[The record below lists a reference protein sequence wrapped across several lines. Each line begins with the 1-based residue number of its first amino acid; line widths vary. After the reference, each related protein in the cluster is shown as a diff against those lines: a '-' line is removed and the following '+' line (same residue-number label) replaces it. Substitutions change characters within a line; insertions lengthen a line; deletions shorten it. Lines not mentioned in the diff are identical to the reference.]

1 MMHRKTRPTAKLLIV
16 AVACVALVVGLVGLG
31 CGLISRMNGSAS
43 DSVDEALAAIGD
55 DPQDALEY
63 LAPEE
68 DGSVDEDGTWVPGQA
83 TTDRWTMLTSRDRG
97 EGAEPLTTAVAGA
110 SAMRVQSQDA
120 TDERAAWV
128 TGKGLDYAAGLS
140 EQSFSAKVKNNVAV
154 ILGNSMAEIED
165 GVTGTRDTS
174 GSGSV
179 SWDSRRPAVLADD
192 HGEDFKTLMKMV
204 GTDDT
209 ALATMTDAAGRFSTA
224 RTQAILDAHPDAVM
238 GVDPGTAESSD
249 SPRLKEELQT
259 GISNDGMILGFIE
272 QSAVNGRKKQGENE
286 AAADK
291 TVASTILGAVTKG
304 LSSVPN
310 PYAQG
315 PGTAI
320 PSASPVITSATG
332 KPDKTPVDDAAT
344 AMKNTQEQVLQ
355 STMAQIANDGRFD
368 ESAFTNTDGTDYATG
383 LDRNGDRDA
392 RMTPYAWM
400 RPDHTIDTSALFDS
414 DENRRQFNSWLDDN
428 DIPISN
434 FRTDYQTGMN
444 AGKEYAKDN

>member
-1 MMHRKTRPTAKLLIV
+1 MRRRTRPTAKGLIV

-31 CGLISRMNGSAS
+31 CGLISRMSGSTS

-55 DPQDALEY
+55 DPQAALEY

-68 DGSVDEDGTWVPGQA
+68 DGSTDENGTWVPGQ
-83 TTDRWTMLTSRDRG
+83 TTVDQWTMLTSRDRG

-165 GVTGTRDTS
+165 GVTRTRDTS

-192 HGEDFKTLMKMV
+192 HSEDFKTLMKMA

-238 GVDPGTAESSD
+238 SVDSGTAESND
-249 SPRLKEELQT
+249 SPRLREELQR
-259 GISNDGMILGFIE
+259 GISNDGRILGFIE

-291 TVASTILGAVTKG
+291 TVASTILAAATKG

-320 PSASPVITSATG
+320 SLASPGITSATG
-332 KPDKTPVDDAAT
+332 KPDKTPVDDATT
-344 AMKNTQEQVLQ
+344 AMKDTQEQVFQ
-355 STMAQIANDGRFD
+355 STMAQIANDGRFE
-368 ESAFTNTDGTDYATG
+368 ESAFTNRDGTDYATG

>member
-1 MMHRKTRPTAKLLIV
+1 MHRRSRPTAKHLTV
-16 AVACVALVVGLVGLG
+16 AVACLALVVGLG
-31 CGLISRMNGSAS
+31 CGLISRMSGSTS
-43 DSVDEALAAIGD
+43 DSVDDTLAAIGD
-55 DPQDALEY
+55 DPQAALEY

-68 DGSVDEDGTWVPGQA
+68 DGSTDENGTWVPGQ
-83 TTDRWTMLTSRDRG
+83 TTVDQWTMLTSRDRG
-97 EGAEPLTTAVAGA
+97 EGAEPLTAAVAGA

-165 GVTGTRDTS
+165 GVTDSRDTS

-179 SWDSRRPAVLADD
+179 SWDSGRPAVLADD
-192 HGEDFKTLMKMV
+192 HSEDFKTLMKMV

-238 GVDPGTAESSD
+238 SVDPGTAESSD

-272 QSAVNGRKKQGENE
+272 QSAVNGRKKQGEDE

-434 FRTDYQTGMN
+434 FKTDYQTGMN

>member
-1 MMHRKTRPTAKLLIV
+1 MPTPMLLW
-16 AVACVALVVGLVGLG
+16 ALTP
-31 CGLISRMNGSAS
+31 GS
-43 DSVDEALAAIGD
+43 
-55 DPQDALEY
+55 P
-63 LAPEE
+63 
-68 DGSVDEDGTWVPGQA
+68 
-83 TTDRWTMLTSRDRG
+83 R
-97 EGAEPLTTAVAGA
+97 AG
-110 SAMRVQSQDA
+110 
-120 TDERAAWV
+120 
-128 TGKGLDYAAGLS
+128 
-140 EQSFSAKVKNNVAV
+140 
-154 ILGNSMAEIED
+154 
-165 GVTGTRDTS
+165 
-174 GSGSV
+174 
-179 SWDSRRPAVLADD
+179 
-192 HGEDFKTLMKMV
+192 
-204 GTDDT
+204 
-209 ALATMTDAAGRFSTA
+209 
-224 RTQAILDAHPDAVM
+224 
-238 GVDPGTAESSD
+238 D

-272 QSAVNGRKKQGENE
+272 QSAVNGRKEQGENE
-286 AAADK
+286 AAAEK

-304 LSSVPN
+304 LSFVPN

-320 PSASPVITSATG
+320 PSASPGITSATG

-344 AMKNTQEQVLQ
+344 AMKDTQEQVLQ

-428 DIPISN
+428 DIPSSN
-434 FRTDYQTGMN
+434 FKTNYQTGMN

>member
-1 MMHRKTRPTAKLLIV
+1 MMHRKTRTTAKLLI
-16 AVACVALVVGLVGLG
+16 AVACLALVVGLG
-31 CGLISRMNGSAS
+31 CGLISRMSGSAS

-55 DPQDALEY
+55 DPQAALEY

-68 DGSVDEDGTWVPGQA
+68 DGSTDENGTWVPGQ
-83 TTDRWTMLTSRDRG
+83 TTVDQWTMLTSRDRG

-165 GVTGTRDTS
+165 GVTRTRDTS
-174 GSGSV
+174 GIESV
-179 SWDSRRPAVLADD
+179 SWDSRRPAILADD

-238 GVDPGTAESSD
+238 SVDPGTAESSD

-291 TVASTILGAVTKG
+291 TVASTI
-304 LSSVPN
+304 
-310 PYAQG
+310 Q
-315 PGTAI
+315 
-320 PSASPVITSATG
+320 
-332 KPDKTPVDDAAT
+332 
-344 AMKNTQEQVLQ
+344 
-355 STMAQIANDGRFD
+355 
-368 ESAFTNTDGTDYATG
+368 
-383 LDRNGDRDA
+383 
-392 RMTPYAWM
+392 
-400 RPDHTIDTSALFDS
+400 AL
-414 DENRRQFNSWLDDN
+414 
-428 DIPISN
+428 
-434 FRTDYQTGMN
+434 
-444 AGKEYAKDN
+444 

>member
-1 MMHRKTRPTAKLLIV
+1 MMRRRTRPTAKLLIV
-16 AVACVALVVGLVGLG
+16 AVACVALVVGLG

-68 DGSVDEDGTWVPGQA
+68 DGNVGEDGVWVPGQT
-83 TTDRWTMLTSRDRG
+83 TTDRWAMLTSRDRG

-165 GVTGTRDTS
+165 GVTDSRDTS

-179 SWDSRRPAVLADD
+179 SWDSGRPAILADD
-192 HGEDFKTLMKMV
+192 HSEDFKTLMKMV

-238 GVDPGTAESSD
+238 SVDPGTAESSD

-304 LSSVPN
+304 LSFVPN

-320 PSASPVITSATG
+320 SLASPVITSATG
-332 KPDKTPVDDAAT
+332 KPDKTPVDDATT

-383 LDRNGDRDA
+383 LDPNGDRDA

-414 DENRRQFNSWLDDN
+414 DENRQQFNSWLDDN

-434 FRTDYQTGMN
+434 FKTNYQTGMN
-444 AGKEYAKDN
+444 AGKGYAKDN

>member
-1 MMHRKTRPTAKLLIV
+1 MHRRSRPTAKHLTV
-16 AVACVALVVGLVGLG
+16 AVACLALVVGLG
-31 CGLISRMNGSAS
+31 CGLISRMSGSTS
-43 DSVDEALAAIGD
+43 DSVDDTLAAIGD
-55 DPQDALEY
+55 DPQAALEY

-68 DGSVDEDGTWVPGQA
+68 DGSTDENGTWVPGQ
-83 TTDRWTMLTSRDRG
+83 TTVDQWTMLTSRDRG
-97 EGAEPLTTAVAGA
+97 EGAEPLTAAVAGA

-165 GVTGTRDTS
+165 GVTDSRDTS

-179 SWDSRRPAVLADD
+179 SWDSGRPAILADD

-209 ALATMTDAAGRFSTA
+209 ALTTMTDAAGRFSTA
-224 RTQAILDAHPDAVM
+224 RTQAILDAYPDAVM
-238 GVDPGTAESSD
+238 GVDPGIAESSD

-259 GISNDGMILGFIE
+259 GISNDGRILGFIE

-291 TVASTILGAVTKG
+291 TVASTILGAATKG
-304 LSSVPN
+304 LSFVPN

-320 PSASPVITSATG
+320 SLASPGITSATG
-332 KPDKTPVDDAAT
+332 KPDKTPVDDATT

-383 LDRNGDRDA
+383 LDHNGDRDT

-434 FRTDYQTGMN
+434 FKTNYQTGMN

>member
-1 MMHRKTRPTAKLLIV
+1 MRRMTRPTAKLLI
-16 AVACVALVVGLVGLG
+16 AVACLALVVGLG
-31 CGLISRMNGSAS
+31 CGLTGRVSGSAS

-55 DPQDALEY
+55 DPQAALEY
-63 LAPEE
+63 LAPEG
-68 DGSVDEDGTWVPGQA
+68 DGSVDENGTWVPGQ
-83 TTDRWTMLTSRDRG
+83 TTVDQWTMLTSRDRG
-97 EGAEPLTTAVAGA
+97 EGAEPLTAAVAGA

-179 SWDSRRPAVLADD
+179 SWDSGRPAVLADD
-192 HGEDFKTLMKMV
+192 HGEDLKTLMKMV

-238 GVDPGTAESSD
+238 SVDPGTAESSD

-272 QSAVNGRKKQGENE
+272 QSAVNGRKKQGENGG
-286 AAADK
+286 AAA
-291 TVASTILGAVTKG
+291 TAVASTRRGAVSEG
-304 LSSVPN
+304 RSCV
-310 PYAQG
+310 
-315 PGTAI
+315 
-320 PSASPVITSATG
+320 PSA
-332 KPDKTPVDDAAT
+332 
-344 AMKNTQEQVLQ
+344 
-355 STMAQIANDGRFD
+355 
-368 ESAFTNTDGTDYATG
+368 
-383 LDRNGDRDA
+383 
-392 RMTPYAWM
+392 
-400 RPDHTIDTSALFDS
+400 
-414 DENRRQFNSWLDDN
+414 
-428 DIPISN
+428 
-434 FRTDYQTGMN
+434 
-444 AGKEYAKDN
+444 

>member
-1 MMHRKTRPTAKLLIV
+1 MRRMTRPTAKLLIV
-16 AVACVALVVGLVGLG
+16 AVACVALVVGLG

-68 DGSVDEDGTWVPGQA
+68 DGNVGEDGVWVPGQT

-165 GVTGTRDTS
+165 GVTDSRDTS

-179 SWDSRRPAVLADD
+179 SWDSGRPAILADD

-224 RTQAILDAHPDAVM
+224 RTQAILDAYPDAVM
-238 GVDPGTAESSD
+238 GVDPGIAESSD

-272 QSAVNGRKKQGENE
+272 QSAVNGRKEQGENE
-286 AAADK
+286 AAAEK

-304 LSSVPN
+304 LSFVPN

-320 PSASPVITSATG
+320 SLASPVITSATG

-344 AMKNTQEQVLQ
+344 AMKNTQEQVFQ
-355 STMAQIANDGRFD
+355 STMAQIANDGRFE

-414 DENRRQFNSWLDDN
+414 DENRRQFSSWLDDN

-434 FRTDYQTGMN
+434 FKTNYQTGMN
-444 AGKEYAKDN
+444 AGKGYAKDN

>member
-1 MMHRKTRPTAKLLIV
+1 MMRRKTRPTAKHLTV
-16 AVACVALVVGLVGLG
+16 AVACLALVVGLG
-31 CGLISRMNGSAS
+31 CGLISRMSGSTS
-43 DSVDEALAAIGD
+43 DSVDDTLAAIGD
-55 DPQDALEY
+55 DPQAALEY

-68 DGSVDEDGTWVPGQA
+68 DGSVDGNGVWVPGQT

-174 GSGSV
+174 GIESD

-286 AAADK
+286 AAAEK

-304 LSSVPN
+304 LSFVPN

-434 FRTDYQTGMN
+434 FKTDYQTGMN

>member
-1 MMHRKTRPTAKLLIV
+1 
-16 AVACVALVVGLVGLG
+16 
-31 CGLISRMNGSAS
+31 
-43 DSVDEALAAIGD
+43 
-55 DPQDALEY
+55 
-63 LAPEE
+63 
-68 DGSVDEDGTWVPGQA
+68 
-83 TTDRWTMLTSRDRG
+83 MLTSRDRG
-97 EGAEPLTTAVAGA
+97 EGAEPLTAAVAGA

-165 GVTGTRDTS
+165 GVTDSRDTS

-179 SWDSRRPAVLADD
+179 SWDSGRPAILADD

-224 RTQAILDAHPDAVM
+224 RTQAILDAYPDAVM
-238 GVDPGTAESSD
+238 GVDPGIAESSD

-272 QSAVNGRKKQGENE
+272 QSAVNGRKEQGENE
-286 AAADK
+286 AAAEK

-304 LSSVPN
+304 LSFVPN

-320 PSASPVITSATG
+320 SLASPVITSATG

-344 AMKNTQEQVLQ
+344 AMKNTQEQVFQ

-434 FRTDYQTGMN
+434 FKTNYQTGMN
-444 AGKEYAKDN
+444 AGKGYAKDN

>member
-1 MMHRKTRPTAKLLIV
+1 MRRPIDITDFLTNLADKLEDRDPN
-16 AVACVALVVGLVGLG
+16 ALVPAYQVFANNKT
-31 CGLISRMNGSAS
+31 STS
-43 DSVDEALAAIGD
+43 DPMDGVLTAMGNNPEA
-55 DPQDALEY
+55 ALEY
-63 LAPEE
+63 LVPEE
-68 DGSVDEDGTWVPGQA
+68 DGSVDGDGNWVPDDKARQ
-83 TTDRWTMLTSRDRG
+83 RWEKLTSRDWD
-97 EGAEPLTTAVAGA
+97 EDVEPLTTAVAGA
-110 SAMRVQSQDA
+110 SARRVQSRDA
-120 TDERAAWV
+120 TDERVAWA

-140 EQSFSAKVKNNVAV
+140 EQSFSAKAKNNVAV
-154 ILGNSMAEIED
+154 ILRNSMAEIED
-165 GVTGTRDTS
+165 AVTGTRDTS
-174 GSGSV
+174 GAGSV

-192 HGEDFKTLMKMV
+192 HSEDFKTLMKMV

-209 ALATMTDAAGRFSTA
+209 ALATMTDAVGRFSTA

-238 GVDPGTAESSD
+238 SVDPGTAESND

-286 AAADK
+286 AAAEK

-304 LSSVPN
+304 LSFVPN

-320 PSASPVITSATG
+320 PSASPGITSATG
-332 KPDKTPVDDAAT
+332 KPDKTPVDDAT
-344 AMKNTQEQVLQ
+344 TTMKNTQEQVLQ

-383 LDRNGDRDA
+383 LDPNGDRDT

-414 DENRRQFNSWLDDN
+414 DENRQQFNNWLDDN

-434 FRTDYQTGMN
+434 FKTNYQTGMN
-444 AGKEYAKDN
+444 AGKGHAKDN

>member
-1 MMHRKTRPTAKLLIV
+1 
-16 AVACVALVVGLVGLG
+16 
-31 CGLISRMNGSAS
+31 
-43 DSVDEALAAIGD
+43 
-55 DPQDALEY
+55 
-63 LAPEE
+63 
-68 DGSVDEDGTWVPGQA
+68 
-83 TTDRWTMLTSRDRG
+83 
-97 EGAEPLTTAVAGA
+97 
-110 SAMRVQSQDA
+110 
-120 TDERAAWV
+120 
-128 TGKGLDYAAGLS
+128 
-140 EQSFSAKVKNNVAV
+140 
-154 ILGNSMAEIED
+154 
-165 GVTGTRDTS
+165 
-174 GSGSV
+174 
-179 SWDSRRPAVLADD
+179 
-192 HGEDFKTLMKMV
+192 MKMV

-238 GVDPGTAESSD
+238 SVDSGTAESND
-249 SPRLKEELQT
+249 SPRLREELQT
-259 GISNDGMILGFIE
+259 GISNDGRILGFIE

-320 PSASPVITSATG
+320 PSASPGITSATG
-332 KPDKTPVDDAAT
+332 KPDKTPVDDATT

-355 STMAQIANDGRFD
+355 STMAQIANDGRFE
-368 ESAFTNTDGTDYATG
+368 ESAFTNTDGTDDATG
-383 LDRNGDRDA
+383 LDPNGDRDT

-414 DENRRQFNSWLDDN
+414 DENRQQFNNWLDDN
-428 DIPISN
+428 DIPSSN

-444 AGKEYAKDN
+444 AGKGHAKDN

>member
-1 MMHRKTRPTAKLLIV
+1 MRRRSRPTAKHLTV
-16 AVACVALVVGLVGLG
+16 AVACLALVVGLG
-31 CGLISRMNGSAS
+31 CGLISRMNGSTS
-43 DSVDEALAAIGD
+43 DSVDDTLAAIGD
-55 DPQDALEY
+55 DPQAALEY

-68 DGSVDEDGTWVPGQA
+68 DGSTDENGTWVPGQ
-83 TTDRWTMLTSRDRG
+83 TTVDQWTMLTSRDRG
-97 EGAEPLTTAVAGA
+97 EGAEPLTAAVAGA

-165 GVTGTRDTS
+165 GVTDSRDTS

-179 SWDSRRPAVLADD
+179 SWDSGRPAILADD

-224 RTQAILDAHPDAVM
+224 RTQAILDAYPDAVM
-238 GVDPGTAESSD
+238 GVDPGIAESSD

-272 QSAVNGRKKQGENE
+272 QSAVNGRKEQGENE
-286 AAADK
+286 AAAEK
-291 TVASTILGAVTKG
+291 TVASTILGAATKG

-320 PSASPVITSATG
+320 PSASPGITSATG
-332 KPDKTPVDDAAT
+332 KPDKTPVDDATT

-368 ESAFTNTDGTDYATG
+368 ESAFTNTDGTDDATG
-383 LDRNGDRDA
+383 LDPNGDRDT

-400 RPDHTIDTSALFDS
+400 RPDHTIDTSTLFDS
-414 DENRRQFNSWLDDN
+414 DENRQQFNNWLDDN

-434 FRTDYQTGMN
+434 FKTNYQTGMN